1 MQTVYELARGPLVWV
16 SALIFV
22 CGITVRALQFLF
34 VTSRK
39 ERAFCPARPADEAP
53 PAAMGDEKKINMIV
67 RFQNTLLGRNPVMAI
82 VTVVFHSALFI
93 APLLALG
100 HSLLIYESWGI
111 SLPRLPDRLIDVLTI
126 ILLACA
132 FFFLMRRLVIPRVR
146 SISGVQDYLVL
157 FLTAFPFL
165 TGFFAYH
172 QWFAYKTALTL
183 HMLAG
188 ETMLIAIPFSKIGH
202 LVFFFFGRGL
212 MGGEYGFWRGNR
224 TWSQ

>member
-1 MQTVYELARGPLVWV
+1 
-16 SALIFV
+16 
-22 CGITVRALQFLF
+22 
-34 VTSRK
+34 
-39 ERAFCPARPADEAP
+39 
-53 PAAMGDEKKINMIV
+53 MGDEKKINMIV

-157 FLTAFPFL
+157 FLTACPFL

-202 LVFFFFGRGL
+202 LVFFFFVRGL